1 MLRAGCLFSFSSSL
15 SEVSAVSLCEVLVKV
30 KIGIHNK
37 EEKNALSI
45 HLPSLGV
52 VSCSLVCIL
61 VSVQTER
68 TDLT

>member
-15 SEVSAVSLCEVLVKV
+15 SQVSAVSLCEVLVKV

-37 EEKNALSI
+37 EEKNA